1 MMDSE
6 TKKVAMKQ
14 YLHYFRFWFIAAGI
28 ALALF
33 IVGGVSQLLKTS
45 AGRGNDA
52 APMERVYDKADV
64 LTDAQ
69 EEKLRQL
76 IAETE
81 KKTACDIVLVTIN
94 QQVESASS
102 GWETTMRNLADDFYD
117 ENNYGYDKVHGDG
130 VLLLDNWYEGQAG
143 SWLSTC
149 GKVYQEFG
157 TYEINRILD
166 AVYYEVEEDPYEA
179 YCTYVRMIGQ
189 EMSEEVEF
197 PAELLLFPVIVMFV
211 FVAIKL
217 RSPLGKETVSVSEYV
232 VGGRPVV
239 RVRRD
244 QLVNKVVT
252 RRHIPRNNGGGGGRS
267 GGSRSGGGGG
277 HRSSGGVSHGGGGRR
292 R

>member
-6 TKKVAMKQ
+6 TKREAMKQ

-33 IVGGVSQLLKTS
+33 IVGGVSRLIKIS
-45 AGRGNDA
+45 VGRGNDA
-52 APMERVYDKADV
+52 APTERVYDKADV

-117 ENNYGYDKVHGDG
+117 ENNYGYNKVHGDG

-189 EMSEEVEF
+189 EMGEEIES
-197 PAELLLFPVIVMFV
+197 PTGLLLIPIIVMFV

-217 RSPLGKETVSVSEYV
+217 KSPLGKETVAVNEYV

-239 RVRRD
+239 RGRSD
-244 QLVNKVVT
+244 QMVNKFVT
-252 RRHIPRNNGGGGGRS
+252 RRHIPRNNGSRGGG

>member
-1 MMDSE
+1 MDNE
-6 TKKVAMKQ
+6 TKKEAMKQ

-33 IVGGVSQLLKTS
+33 VVGGVSRLIKTS
-45 AGRGNDA
+45 VGRGNSS
-52 APMERVYDKADV
+52 APKERVYDKADV

-81 KKTACDIVLVTIN
+81 AKTACDIVLVAIN

-117 ENNYGYDKVHGDG
+117 ENNYGYNKVHGDG

-149 GKVYQEFG
+149 GKVYEAFG

-166 AVYYEVEEDPYEA
+166 AVYYKVEADPYEA
-179 YCTYVRMIGQ
+179 YSTYVRMIGQ
-189 EMSEEVEF
+189 EMGEEIEF
-197 PAELLLFPVIVMFV
+197 PTGFLVIPVIVMLV
-211 FVAIKL
+211 FVAMKL
-217 RSPLGKETVSVSEYV
+217 RSPLGKETVAVNEYV

-239 RVRRD
+239 RDRRD
-244 QLVNKVVT
+244 QLVNKIVT
-252 RRHIPRNNGGGGGRS
+252 RRHIPRNNGGGGGGRS
-267 GGSRSGGGGG
+267 GGGYGGG

>member
-1 MMDSE
+1 MDSE
-6 TKKVAMKQ
+6 TKREAMKQ
-14 YLHYFRFWFIAAGI
+14 YLQYFKFWFIAAGI

-33 IVGGVSQLLKTS
+33 VVGGVSRLIRTS
-45 AGRGNDA
+45 VGRSNNE
-52 APMERVYDKADV
+52 APKERVYDKADV

-69 EEKLRQL
+69 EEKLRTL

-149 GKVYQEFG
+149 GKVYQQFG
-157 TYEINRILD
+157 TYEIDRILD
-166 AVYYEVEEDPYEA
+166 AVYYRVDENPYEA
-179 YCTYVRMIGQ
+179 YSTYVRMIGQ
-189 EMSEEVEF
+189 EMGEEIEF
-197 PAELLLFPVIVMFV
+197 PAGLFMIPIIVMFV
-211 FVAIKL
+211 FVAMKL
-217 RSPLGKETVSVSEYV
+217 RSPLGKETVSVNEYV
-232 VGGRPVV
+232 VGGRPEV

-244 QLVNKVVT
+244 QLVNKMVT

-267 GGSRSGGGGG
+267 GGGRSGGGGG